1 MTKLESEGDFTTSE
15 LRAINLC
22 RMSKGIFFI
31 SNICNHQRTHIQQPE
46 IDQSNNLNLIHD
58 LNWPRKNTQQ
68 HQNGGR
74 GVNQ

>member
-1 MTKLESEGDFTTSE
+1 
-15 LRAINLC
+15 
-22 RMSKGIFFI
+22 MSNGIFFI
-31 SNICNHQRTHIQQPE
+31 INISNHQGTHLK
-46 IDQSNNLNLIHD
+46 QSGTDKSTDFNLIHD